1 MQFKNVSCAKC
12 KFYRSNLKFGL
23 DDKILM
29 DYCDLYENKESMIPL
44 IPCNIKEIF
53 NGTCEFFEEK

>member
-12 KFYRSNLKFGL
+12 KFYRSNIKFEL

-29 DYCDLYENKESMIPL
+29 DYCDLYENKKSMIPL

-53 NGTCEFFEEK
+53 NGTCEFFDEK